1 MRKPNDRPDLGDER
15 GAVIV
20 LAAVML
26 FVLMGLVG
34 LAVDS
39 GSLFGHKRALQT
51 SADGGALQ
59 GGHEILRGN
68 TSLVT
73 AAARTGSTENGYQHN
88 VAAVNVDVYHPPVT
102 GYYIGD
108 NAAVEVVVSQ
118 PSPITFMTLMG
129 WASPTIPSRA
139 VAWAGANSKTCVHV
153 LDPNDEAAF
162 NTQSS
167 HVINAPNCALQVNSS
182 HDRGGR
188 LESNSTAT
196 FSDATFTGGYD
207 EQSSSDLITT
217 SGSVPFEGVWPR
229 AADPL
234 GYLVEPNTS
243 SCNYNDL
250 DIDQSNITLWPG
262 NYCGET
268 KITNST
274 HAYMMP
280 GLYIFRGKGLKVE
293 GDSVLESHPDGVTLF
308 FAERSGDFEGF
319 SFSSNARADLNA
331 PIDPTDPYY
340 GILFWSE
347 KGAGTPDVEFRF
359 ESSST
364 HDLTGA
370 IYFPDHV
377 FNPESN
383 TVINSE
389 YLIVVVRQYIGESN
403 SVINIGTTFPSG
415 ASPLKRLALVE

>member
-15 GAVIV
+15 GAVII
-20 LAAVML
+20 LAAVMM
-26 FVLMGLVG
+26 FVLMALVG

-68 TSLVT
+68 TSLIT

-129 WASPTIPSRA
+129 WAPPTIPARA

-167 HVINAPNCALQVNSS
+167 HVINAPNCALKVNSS
-182 HDRGGR
+182 HNWGGR
-188 LESNSTAT
+188 LESNSTAI
-196 FSDATFTGGYD
+196 FSDATFTGDYV
-207 EQSSSDLITT
+207 EQSSSALITT
-217 SGSVPFEGVWPR
+217 NGAFDGVWPR

-234 GYLVEPNTS
+234 AYMVPPNTAG
-243 SCNYNDL
+243 CNHTDWE
-250 DIDQSNITLWPG
+250 IDTPNITLWPG
-262 NYCGET
+262 TYCGKFT
-268 KITNST
+268 LKNST
-274 HAYMMP
+274 NALLMP
-280 GLYIFRGKGLKVE
+280 GMYEMKGGPMKIE
-293 GDSVLESHPDGVTLF
+293 GDSVIRGTGVTMYF
-308 FAERSGDFEGF
+308 SEWGGNFEPF
-319 SFSSNARADLNA
+319 SFSSNARADLSA
-331 PIDPTDPYY
+331 PTSGPYA
-340 GILFWSE
+340 GMLFWSE
-347 KGAGTPDVEFRF
+347 TGAGNPDDEFTF

-364 HDLTGA
+364 HQLTGA

-383 TVINSE
+383 TVINSD
-389 YLIVVVRQYIGESN
+389 YLIIVVRQYIGESN
-403 SVINIGTTFPSG
+403 SVINIGTNFPSG
-415 ASPLKRLALVE
+415 VSPLKRLALVE